1 MKRILVCLFL
11 FIGINQGVIAQNHL
25 IRAEIDTLLSLLPQ
39 APDTLLKDNPMFE
52 TPNVHPQH
60 TFELTQLYY
69 DKSVPLN
76 VVQFKL
82 QDYSI
87 NPDYY
92 QEQAIETFN
101 LDLNSVVNHSDKL
114 MGYDAHFYKDD
125 KKTIITMFLGEYII
139 VEFKQEGASWGVDRL
154 LEFLK
159 RFPITEIRERFLIVS
174 KLYRRTTVVKKDE

>member
-1 MKRILVCLFL
+1 MKRILFCLFL
-11 FIGINQGVIAQNHL
+11 FIGIKEGVSAQNHL
-25 IRAEIDTLLSLLPQ
+25 IRAEIDTLLSLLPP

-101 LDLNSVVNHSDKL
+101 LDLNSVINRSDKVL
-114 MGYDAHFYKDD
+114 GYDAHFYKDD
-125 KKTIITMFLGEYII
+125 KKTVITMFVGEYII
-139 VEFKQEGASWGVDRL
+139 IELKQEGTPWEIDRL
-154 LEFLK
+154 REFLK
-159 RFPITEIRERFLIVS
+159 RFPISEIRNRFLIVS
-174 KLYRRTTVVKKDE
+174 KLYRRTTVLKKDE